1 MAVYKG
7 RVSGFMPRSES
18 SVYRRR
24 MTLVWDFRV
33 ERMDA
38 VGRPLPRIAAEM
50 RGKYFRG
57 GSISNGDVVELSGRQ
72 TRSGLVTVSRVNNL
86 TAGTVIHAHN
96 YNTSVVILYLFLL
109 LTFAGVAATIMAWLP
124 AGLMK

>member
-1 MAVYKG
+1 MAIYQG

-18 SVYRRR
+18 SVYRKR

-57 GSISNGDVVELSGRQ
+57 GSLSNGDVVELAGQ
-72 TRSGLVTVSRVNNL
+72 QNRSGLVTVSRVKNL

-96 YNTSVVILYLFLL
+96 YNASVVILYLFLL
-109 LTFAGVAATIMAWLP
+109 LTFAGVAATIMAALP

>member
-1 MAVYKG
+1 MATYKG

-72 TRSGLVTVSRVNNL
+72 THNGLVTVSSVKNL
-86 TAGTVIHAHN
+86 TAGTVIHARN
-96 YNTSVVILYLFLL
+96 YNASVVILYLFLL
-109 LTFAGVAATIMAWLP
+109 LIFAAVAATVVTGLP
-124 AGLMK
+124 TDLLR